1 MPQNDKASGLK
12 KYHGITSGTVG
23 TSKAV
28 VVDAN
33 KDVNG
38 FRHVGLTG
46 NLVVGSGI
54 SQATITSAQAAVLAG
69 VTPGTVAASKAMVV
83 DANRDIATV
92 RNLTLDGNFI
102 TGTTILSEAELQKL
116 DGVTAGTVTASKA
129 LVVDANRDITTLR
142 NVTMDGTLT
151 FNAGGLFN
159 SDSGTATASAG
170 TATLN
175 KMAGKVTTNSM
186 STSPLNSFV
195 LTINNST
202 IASTDMVF
210 ASVTNGT
217 ITTGIP
223 LIGYITPGSGSVV
236 IRIFNA
242 DSVNSFNGTVVVSF
256 FVVKA

>member
-1 MPQNDKASGLK
+1 MPQNDKAKGML
-12 KYHGITSGTVG
+12 KYHGITAGTVG
-23 TSKAV
+23 TSKAAI
-28 VVDAN
+28 VDAN
-33 KDVNG
+33 KDISG

-46 NLVVGSGI
+46 NLVVGSGL

-92 RNLTLDGNFI
+92 RNLTIDGNFV
-102 TGTTILSEAELQKL
+102 TGTTTLSEAELQKL

-175 KMAGKVTTNSM
+175 KMAGKITTNSM
-186 STSPLNSFV
+186 STSPLNAFV
-195 LTINNST
+195 LTVNNST
-202 IASTDMVF
+202 VAAADMVF
-210 ASVTNGT
+210 CSIAAGT

-223 LIGYITPGSGSVV
+223 LIGFVTPASGSFVV
-236 IRIFNA
+236 RIFNA
-242 DSVNSFNGTVVVSF
+242 DSVNSFNGTAVVSF